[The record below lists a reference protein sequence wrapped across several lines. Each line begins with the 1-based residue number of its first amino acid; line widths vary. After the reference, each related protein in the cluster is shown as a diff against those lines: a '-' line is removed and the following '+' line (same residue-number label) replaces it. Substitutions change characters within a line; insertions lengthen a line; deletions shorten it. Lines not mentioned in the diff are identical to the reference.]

1 MKASVEGGV
10 LARGVSDSS
19 KLART
24 KIHSVALT
32 FTPANNATLVEP
44 IHLNKSAVN
53 WEADRQLIKSVMHLA
68 ETNIPSFRHIQ
79 RHASANT
86 IHENINKIQQ
96 LAKHLGI
103 EVEVKIP
110 NPETIMKNA
119 VFYKIENNVKK
130 INQIV
135 KELNKAKIDF
145 MAMTP
150 KASKL
155 MTSPSTTT
163 GFAHPDFINKLGT
176 TRLADDHPQRTNV
189 AKYVNDLKNTPHP
202 LGGNINHNE
211 AERLYNALL
220 KSDLSKAPKKYG
232 FDEKEPNV
240 PSIKVKKK
248 IKNNLIKAFE
258 YELDKSL
265 TAGFG
270 GSGMPTDLSG
280 GGVIQAQS
288 LQTKRKKKLKNKLIK
303 NFLQLNKSEKL
314 YHGTSH
320 PFKSFGATPPGKV
333 KSGEVNALGPG
344 HYFTTDKEHAADNYG
359 KYVAETQAELT
370 NPALSHEDV
379 DSSKIKKYIH
389 SIKDSNPEHAKILS
403 NYIDFKDNHK
413 DYVNYKP
420 STAKAHQFIDPDVS
434 YKKMDSTL
442 KSLIDNQ
449 GLLSESYNAM
459 LGKFGH
465 DGIIHTGGGYSGGPG
480 ETVFFNSKNIG
491 PVNWHKQKEE
501 DGSFEPLKNEDSD
514 IYDPDYAHLME
525 SGGIKKSMS
534 FQKSIEYI
542 TCDNCGHEQVFM
554 PHQVKCR
561 DCRSN
566 FSLYR
571 LNSKK

>member
-1 MKASVEGGV
+1 MSNKRLKIDMCAGSELKDTQGETLSVEGADISDLENGLGRLNDNHGKGFFNSIGKVTEAKKIFKAEDCDNDRHKYYWEKIKAPYIYVAGELYNDEDHPNAKAAAAILRNIHRDDTPLVMKASVEGGV

-53 WEADRQLIKSVMHLA
+53 WEADKQLIKSVMHLA

-135 KELNKAKIDF
+135 KELNKAKLDF

-150 KASKL
+150 KSSKL

-176 TRLADDHPQRTNV
+176 TRLAEDHPQRTNV

-220 KSDLSKAPKKYG
+220 KSDLGRTAKGAALSIALYHGAHYIEPAPEEVTHAATAVHRDLESQKKIKMKEHNSRIASPDIKLTSKEYG
-232 FDEKEPNV
+232 FDEKEPTI
-240 PSIKVKKK
+240 PSIKVKKQK
-248 IKNNLIKAFE
+248 IKSKLIKAFKE
-258 YELDKSL
+258 ELDKSL

-270 GSGMPTDLSG
+270 GSGAPTDLSG
-280 GGVIQAQS
+280 GGVIQTQS
-288 LQTKRKKKLKNKLIK
+288 LQTKRKKKLKNNLKR
-303 NFLQLNKSEKL
+303 
-314 YHGTSH
+314 
-320 PFKSFGATPPGKV
+320 A
-333 KSGEVNALGPG
+333 
-344 HYFTTDKEHAADNYG
+344 
-359 KYVAETQAELT
+359 
-370 NPALSHEDV
+370 
-379 DSSKIKKYIH
+379 
-389 SIKDSNPEHAKILS
+389 IL
-403 NYIDFKDNHK
+403 
-413 DYVNYKP
+413 
-420 STAKAHQFIDPDVS
+420 
-434 YKKMDSTL
+434 L
-442 KSLIDNQ
+442 
-449 GLLSESYNAM
+449 
-459 LGKFGH
+459 
-465 DGIIHTGGGYSGGPG
+465 
-480 ETVFFNSKNIG
+480 
-491 PVNWHKQKEE
+491 
-501 DGSFEPLKNEDSD
+501 
-514 IYDPDYAHLME
+514 
-525 SGGIKKSMS
+525 
-534 FQKSIEYI
+534 QKSIEYI
-542 TCDNCGHEQVFM
+542 ICDNCGHEQVFM

>member
-1 MKASVEGGV
+1 MSNKRLKIDMCAGSELKDTQGETLSVEGADISDLENGLGRLNDNHGKGFFNSIGKVTEAKKIFKAEDCDNDRHKYYWEKIKAPYIYVAGELYNDEDHPNAKAAAAILRNIHRDDTPLVMKASVEGGV

-24 KIHSVALT
+24 KIHSIALT

-44 IHLNKSAVN
+44 INLNKSSVN
-53 WEADRQLIKSVMHLA
+53 WEADKQLIKSVMHLA

-163 GFAHPDFINKLGT
+163 VFAHPDFINKLGT

-220 KSDLSKAPKKYG
+220 KSDLGRAAKGAALGIALYHGAHYIEPAPEEVTHAATAVHRDLESQKKTTMKEHNSRTASSDIKLTPKEYG
-232 FDEKEPNV
+232 FDEKEPNL
-240 PSIKVKKK
+240 PSIKVKKQK
-248 IKNNLIKAFE
+248 IKSTLIKAFKQ
-258 YELDKSL
+258 ELDKSL

-288 LQTKRKKKLKNKLIK
+288 LQTKRKKKLKNSL
-303 NFLQLNKSEKL
+303 
-314 YHGTSH
+314 
-320 PFKSFGATPPGKV
+320 
-333 KSGEVNALGPG
+333 
-344 HYFTTDKEHAADNYG
+344 
-359 KYVAETQAELT
+359 
-370 NPALSHEDV
+370 
-379 DSSKIKKYIH
+379 KK
-389 SIKDSNPEHAKILS
+389 AIL
-403 NYIDFKDNHK
+403 
-413 DYVNYKP
+413 
-420 STAKAHQFIDPDVS
+420 
-434 YKKMDSTL
+434 L
-442 KSLIDNQ
+442 
-449 GLLSESYNAM
+449 
-459 LGKFGH
+459 
-465 DGIIHTGGGYSGGPG
+465 
-480 ETVFFNSKNIG
+480 
-491 PVNWHKQKEE
+491 
-501 DGSFEPLKNEDSD
+501 
-514 IYDPDYAHLME
+514 
-525 SGGIKKSMS
+525 
-534 FQKSIEYI
+534 QKSIEYI